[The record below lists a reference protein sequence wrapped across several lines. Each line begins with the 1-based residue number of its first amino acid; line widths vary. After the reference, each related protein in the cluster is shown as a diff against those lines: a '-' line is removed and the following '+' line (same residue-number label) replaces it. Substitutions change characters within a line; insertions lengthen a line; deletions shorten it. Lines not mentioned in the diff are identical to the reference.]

1 MAIEVTVRDDA
12 VDIDITGAFDM
23 TMCLSPGLRIPMAD
37 ITSARLASWDEV
49 RPGLGWRVGGA
60 YWPGLIATG
69 WYTVPGRKGVRQLL
83 AVFRDRAELLV
94 IDTRLDKPCRVVLQH
109 PDRERLAWWINERI
123 AQAA

>member
-12 VDIDITGAFDM
+12 VDIDITGAADVLL
-23 TMCLSPGLRIPMAD
+23 CLSGGLRIPMAD
-37 ITSARLASWDEV
+37 VVGARLLSWDEF
-49 RPGLGWRVGGA
+49 RPELGWRVGGG

-69 WYTVPGRKGVRQLL
+69 WFTVPDRKGARQLL
-83 AVFRDRAELLV
+83 AVFRDRAEILV
-94 IDTRLDKPCRVVLQH
+94 IDTKLDKPCRVVLQH